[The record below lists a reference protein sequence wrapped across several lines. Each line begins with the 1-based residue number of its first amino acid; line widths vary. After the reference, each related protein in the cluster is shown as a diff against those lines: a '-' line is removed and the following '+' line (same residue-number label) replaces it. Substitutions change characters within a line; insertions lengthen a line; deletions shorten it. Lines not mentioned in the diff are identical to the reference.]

1 MPANIYILSHRVTYP
16 PNTMTRTSSMYE
28 KLYHA
33 AKTLTEEQDQHWR
46 SMVLIPNCPSS
57 NSTYTTTS
65 MSTNTTAANISS
77 TAATATAL
85 PSCICDHHHTN
96 AIPHH
101 DNQEETIDTIRIPV
115 DAKKAL
121 LRVSDFLSPKDKL
134 VQMCVALNC
143 LTKTKQHHHDTS
155 VPHLTAPSQSVSQS
169 AQSNFTAVE
178 TRQSSSSSSS
188 SSSII
193 DSTVPQSSEPFFGDD
208 RPIDSSNLVD
218 DSNHIFDD
226 RDADPNKQLSVIATT
241 GSEMLEVPM
250 VDTDELIEKLVCLLI
265 DTGMVL

>member
-1 MPANIYILSHRVTYP
+1 
-16 PNTMTRTSSMYE
+16 MTRTSSMYE
-28 KLYHA
+28 KLHHA

-65 MSTNTTAANISS
+65 MTTNATAANISS

-85 PSCICDHHHTN
+85 SSCICDHHHTDT
-96 AIPHH
+96 IPHH

-155 VPHLTAPSQSVSQS
+155 EPHLTAPNQSVSQS
-169 AQSNFTAVE
+169 AQSNFTAVD
-178 TRQSSSSSSS
+178 TRQS

-193 DSTVPQSSEPFFGDD
+193 DSTIPQSSEPVFGDD
-208 RPIDSSNLVD
+208 HPSDSSNLFD
-218 DSNHIFDD
+218 DSNHISDD
-226 RDADPNKQLSVIATT
+226 RDADPSNQMSVVATT

-265 DTGMVL
+265 DTGMRL